1 MTLEQIL
8 SDMGNKPL
16 SKAPNYRQI
25 VAYLNGMLHAD
36 GSARVDGN
44 TTADEVLTEIYSLTD
59 LNKQNVL
66 LEKEYTGHR
75 ASDTYR
81 SSILTASALL
91 AILSSGVVV
100 SVINTDGPMSSE
112 VADIFKTLGL
122 GLIEILK
129 MAIST
134 Q

>member
-1 MTLEQIL
+1 MTLEKIL
-8 SDMGNKPL
+8 SDLGDKPL

-36 GSARVDGN
+36 GSAHVNGN
-44 TTADEVLTEIYSLTD
+44 TTADEVLTEIYSLSD
-59 LNKQNVL
+59 LEKQSKL
-66 LEKEYTGHR
+66 LEKEYTGVR

-91 AILSSGVVV
+91 AILSTGVVM
-100 SVINTDGPMSSE
+100 SVINTDGPMTSE
-112 VADIFKTLGL
+112 VADIFKTLGM
-122 GLIEILK
+122 GLIEIIK
-129 MAIST
+129 MVIST